1 MTDIKS
7 MNHLENTKLALK
19 YWLTV
24 PPQNVAPGLGSW
36 NRNPGKHTCGTIACF
51 GGWVPA
57 MPEFAAM
64 GVTAGIRGEPEMAG
78 MLLASDVAKTLF
90 GEVDHAWG
98 NGFRG
103 NLFDTAGYC
112 AYDRD
117 PDLDV
122 DQSYY
127 TDSHGLV
134 VHRLESHIKYLE
146 SRT

>member
-1 MTDIKS
+1 

-24 PPQNVAPGLGSW
+24 PPQNVPPGLCTW

-64 GVTAGIRGEPEMAG
+64 GVTADEFGAPKVAG
-78 MLLASDVAKTLF
+78 YGPTEVANFLF
-90 GEVDHAWG
+90 GEVEDA
-98 NGFRG
+98 RG
-103 NLFDTAGYC
+103 NAGAGTLFEMAGDC
-112 AYDRD
+112 AYDGSFDRNVNQYD
-117 PDLDV
+117 CNGD
-122 DQSYY
+122 
-127 TDSHGLV
+127 HALV

-146 SRT
+146 TKQ